1 MKITATIAILISI
14 CFLAGC
20 SMSILPDG
28 TKTFALNAEDAAR
41 AITIHSSK

>member
-1 MKITATIAILISI
+1 MKFTATIVIFISA
-14 CFLAGC
+14 CLLAGC

-28 TKTFALNAEDAAR
+28 TKTFALNAEEAAR